1 MTARSS
7 TVNGRFLRFSAL
19 CLFLF
24 ILSPALGGA
33 QELFTQ
39 SGDCALCHTS
49 AAGALIDSAGND
61 LSIYHDWS
69 STMMANSFRD
79 PVFRAKL
86 ESEKKRNPQLSA
98 EIEDTCLTCHTP
110 LARTQHFFDSA
121 KLYTTVQAE
130 RSSLAADGVSCT
142 FCHQIQPDGL
152 GTESSFSGQATIED
166 RREIYGPYRDVFE
179 NPMLSHVDYRPLY
192 GAQVHDSALCGTC
205 HTLFTPY
212 VDTTGTVNGEFPE
225 QTPYLEWLNSSYA
238 AADTG
243 RSCQDCHMPRL
254 DEPIKI
260 TNRPPWLKNRHAPF
274 WKHHFTGGN
283 AFVLEMMRTH
293 PDAVGL
299 GAASADLDLTI
310 QRTKRRLSEE
320 AAALSVDTEF
330 LDPDRLQIRVTVKN
344 KTGHKFPSGFPVR
357 RAWLQLQ
364 VRNKSGTLIFASG
377 GWDEHGEII
386 GLDEKFEPHHEVI
399 SSADQ
404 VQIYQAVMGDVDG
417 KPTYTLMR
425 ASGYL
430 KDNRLVPAGYL
441 EAGPMAAQTKIIG
454 RASRDE
460 NFNKAAGK
468 QGSGTDQVVYEIRVD
483 KSGFPLDLTTRL
495 LYQSVPP
502 QFIRDLLGD
511 KSAAG
516 DRLAGMYR
524 ETSKDPVVIDSV
536 YRTLE

>member
-1 MTARSS
+1 MTLVSAKMD
-7 TVNGRFLRFSAL
+7 GRFSRFSVL

-24 ILSPALGGA
+24 ILLPALVGA

-49 AAGALIDSAGND
+49 ASGALIDSAGND

-69 STMMANSFRD
+69 STMMANSFSD

-86 ESEKKRNPQLSA
+86 ESEQKRNPQLSA
-98 EIEDTCLTCHTP
+98 VIEDKCLSCHTP
-110 LARTQHFFDSA
+110 LARVQHFLDTGE
-121 KLYTTVQAE
+121 LYTTVQAE
-130 RSSLAADGVSCT
+130 KSGLAADGVSCT
-142 FCHQIQPDGL
+142 LCHQIQPDGL

-179 NPMLSHVDYRPLY
+179 NPMLNHVNYRPLY

-212 VDTTGTVNGEFPE
+212 VDNTGTVIGEFAE
-225 QTPYLEWLNSSYA
+225 QTPYLEWLNSRYA
-238 AADTG
+238 SADNG

-260 TNRPPWLKNRHAPF
+260 TNRPPWLKNRQSPF

-283 AFVLEMMRTH
+283 TFVLEMMRKH
-293 PDAVGL
+293 RVAVGL
-299 GAASADLDLTI
+299 GASNADFDLTI

-320 AAALSVDTEF
+320 AAALSVDAEL
-330 LDPDRLQIRVTVKN
+330 LDSGHLQVRVTVQN

-357 RAWLQLQ
+357 RVWLQLQ

-417 KPTYTLMR
+417 EPTYTLMR

-441 EAGPMAAQTKIIG
+441 ETGPMAERTKIIG
-454 RASRDE
+454 RARLDE

-468 QGSGTDQVVYEIRVD
+468 QGSGTDQVAYEIRVD
-483 KSGFPLDLTTRL
+483 RSGFPLDITTRL
-495 LYQSVPP
+495 LYQTLPP
-502 QFIRDLLGD
+502 RFIRDLLGD
-511 KSAAG
+511 KTAAG
-516 DRLAGMYR
+516 ERLAGMYS
-524 ETSKDPVVIDSV
+524 EMSKDPVVIDSV
-536 YRTLE
+536 SRILE